1 MPAIDYKQRLLED
14 MEGLSDRDW
23 EKLYKVLTLIRE
35 EFLEVDDEARYYT
48 ESWIAAERE
57 ATEVYKRG
65 ALRRFKSVQEM
76 ADHIEAGIEAEEED
90 HIYLRNVGG
99 HEILP

>member
-1 MPAIDYKQRLLED
+1 MMPAIDYKQRLLEE

-48 ESWIAAERE
+48 ASWIAAERE
-57 ATEVYKRG
+57 ATAATASGGQERRDARRGEAREVPG
-65 ALRRFKSVQEM
+65 A
-76 ADHIEAGIEAEEED
+76 
-90 HIYLRNVGG
+90 VGG
-99 HEILP
+99 PRCPTDR

>member
-1 MPAIDYKQRLLED
+1 

-23 EKLYKVLTLIRE
+23 EKLYKVLTVIRN

-57 ATEVYKRG
+57 ATEEYKRG
-65 ALRRFKSVQEM
+65 GLRSFKSVQERLTTSRL
-76 ADHIEAGIEAEEED
+76 ALKKTQSSYRSA
-90 HIYLRNVGG
+90 
-99 HEILP
+99 

>member
-1 MPAIDYKQRLLED
+1 MQSSQGDVIMQATDYKQRLLQE

-35 EFLEVDDEARYYT
+35 EFLETPDEARYYT

-57 ATEVYKRG
+57 ATEAYNRG
-65 ALRRFKSVQEM
+65 GLKRFKSVQEM
-76 ADHIEAGIEAEEED
+76 ADHIEAGIETEESE
-90 HIYLRNVGG
+90 
-99 HEILP
+99 